1 MALRAVGRR
10 PSLLVLDEVRLAR
23 EPMTFDDSKA
33 RRELGYGSRPAAE
46 ALAAAARAALGD

>member
-1 MALRAVGRR
+1 MVELTAELTTAVGCCA
-10 PSLLVLDEVRLAR
+10 PLAR

-46 ALAAAARAALGD
+46 ALVAAARAALDE